1 MWIRNFFFLLMIV
14 LCVLRYCFEEIVL
27 KVFVG
32 YICLI
37 NNVLVNCFSKFIF
50 IIDSKIDKYIK

>member
-1 MWIRNFFFLLMIV
+1 MIV

-32 YICLI
+32 YICLL